1 LVGFFFKDLIDGKH
15 ALLDLL
21 QLSQKIPELRF
32 GPQLHPVN
40 LRMFIFSVGG
50 ALPTT
55 WYW

>member
-21 QLSQKIPELRF
+21 QLSQNIPKLGF
-32 GPQLHPVN
+32 GSQLHPVD
-40 LRMFIFSVGG
+40 LRTFIFSVGG
-50 ALPTT
+50 ALSTT